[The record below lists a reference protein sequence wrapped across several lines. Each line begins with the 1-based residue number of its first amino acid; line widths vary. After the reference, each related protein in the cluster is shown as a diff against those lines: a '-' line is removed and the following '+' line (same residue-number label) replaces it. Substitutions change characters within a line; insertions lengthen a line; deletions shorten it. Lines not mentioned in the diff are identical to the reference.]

1 MNMRRYQIIACLVA
15 LVMLGAPTIERV
27 HAYATFGVTWPT
39 NKVPYYVNPA
49 NLYVSDAA
57 ALTAL
62 QSAASAWHDQSGA
75 NISLTYAGYT
85 SVNALTLD
93 YKNEVFFRND
103 TGGSVIAETYWYSSG
118 TTLVDADIVFHEADH
133 AFTTA
138 SYGCTGSEYYIEN
151 TGTHEFGHVLG
162 MAHSTVTTATMY
174 PYSDYC
180 ETIRETLDPDDIA
193 GIQSLYPP
201 VATPTIPSAPS
212 QLSATI
218 SAANPSSSLSLAWV
232 DTATNATGYQVARST
247 DGVTFATIA
256 QLGSTASSF
265 VDTGLNAGA
274 SYSYQVAAFNSAGQS
289 AYSNVATS
297 TTQPSAPAP
306 PATAPSAPFSPSPAD
321 GATGVN
327 TRVTLS
333 WSDSGA
339 KAYDVYLNGTLY
351 KANLTS
357 PSVAVSS
364 LSNSATYSW
373 TVTAKNNAGST
384 MGPAWSFTTTTS
396 TSKKKK

>member
-1 MNMRRYQIIACLVA
+1 
-15 LVMLGAPTIERV
+15 
-27 HAYATFGVTWPT
+27 
-39 NKVPYYVNPA
+39 VPYYVNPA

-62 QSAASAWHDQSGA
+62 QGAASAWHDQSGA

-133 AFTTA
+133 VFTTA
-138 SYGCTGSEYYIEN
+138 SNGCSGSQYYVEN

-162 MAHSTVTTATMY
+162 MAHTTVTTATMY

-201 VATPTIPSAPS
+201 AATPTVPSAPS
-212 QLSATI
+212 QLSVSVT
-218 SAANPSSSLSLAWV
+218 AANPSSSLSLAWV
-232 DTATNATGYQVARST
+232 DTAANATGYQVGRST
-247 DGVTFATIA
+247 DGVTFTTIA
-256 QLGSTASSF
+256 QLGSTASSY
-265 VDTGLNAGA
+265 VDTGLTAGT
-274 SYSYQVAAFNSAGQS
+274 SYSYEVAAFNSAGQS

-297 TTQPSAPAP
+297 TTQPQSPAP
-306 PATAPSAPFSPSPAD
+306 PQTAPSAPFSPSPAD

-327 TRVTLS
+327 PNVTLS

-339 KAYDVYLNGTLY
+339 QAYDVYLNGTLY

-357 PSVAVSS
+357 PSVSVSS
-364 LSNSATYSW
+364 LTSATAYSW
-373 TVTAKNNAGST
+373 TVTAKNSAGST
-384 MGPAWSFTTTTS
+384 TGPAWSFTTRNS
-396 TSKKKK
+396 PGKKKR

>member
-1 MNMRRYQIIACLVA
+1 MNMRRYPIIACLVA
-15 LVMLGAPTIERV
+15 LVMLGAPSIERV

-39 NKVPYYVNPA
+39 NQVPYYVNPA

-62 QSAASAWHDQSGA
+62 QGAASAWHDQSGA

-85 SVNALTLD
+85 SVTALTLD

-133 AFTTA
+133 VFTTG
-138 SYGCTGSEYYIEN
+138 SYGCSGSQYYVEN

-201 VATPTIPSAPS
+201 AATPTVPSAPS
-212 QLSATI
+212 QLSASV

-232 DTATNATGYQVARST
+232 DTATNATGYQVGRST
-247 DGVTFATIA
+247 DGVTFTTIA
-256 QLGSTASSF
+256 QLGSTAASY
-265 VDTGLNAGA
+265 VDTGLTAGA
-274 SYSYQVAAFNSAGQS
+274 SYCYRVAAFNSAGQS
-289 AYSNVATS
+289 AYSNVATG
-297 TTQPSAPAP
+297 TTQPPSPTSP
-306 PATAPSAPFSPSPAD
+306 QTAPSAPFSPSPAN

-327 TRVTLS
+327 PNVTLS

-339 KAYDVYLNGTLY
+339 QAYDVYLNGTLY
-351 KANLTS
+351 AANLTS
-357 PSVAVSS
+357 PSVSVSS
-364 LSNSATYSW
+364 LTWATAYSW
-373 TVTAKNNAGST
+373 TITAKNSAGST
-384 MGPAWSFTTTTS
+384 TGPAWSFTTR
-396 TSKKKK
+396 KKGKR